1 MDQAESDIEPPA
13 LPAGQRTD
21 LSSTQL
27 GEFEITQQF
36 VGPDLRVALGHSVA
50 QPLRHQLVANPLVV
64 AGSVP
69 LPDVPETRSHL
80 VSCRSDV
87 ESCDSRAAGRGL
99 EQGGQHAQRRRF
111 PGAVRPQ
118 QGNQLTL
125 RYIERDS
132 LDCFH
137 EFLALSEVLGERLR
151 LDHRSA
157 VVDATHD
164 VAPISSR
171 LVGCGPT

>member
-1 MDQAESDIEPPA
+1 MVGDAPAEGDIEPPA

-21 LSSTQL
+21 LSSAQL
-27 GEFEITQQF
+27 GEFEITQQL

-50 QPLRHQLVANPLVV
+50 QPLRHQLVANSLVV

-69 LPDVPETRSHL
+69 LSDVSEAGAHL

-87 ESCDSRAAGRGL
+87 ESRDPRSTGSGL

-111 PGAVRPQ
+111 SGTVRPK
-118 QGNQLTL
+118 QGNQLAL
-125 RYIERDS
+125 RYVESDS

-137 EFLALSEVLGERLR
+137 ELLALGEVLGERLR

-164 VAPISSR
+164 VPQF
-171 LVGCGPT
+171 LLD